1 MPPGA
6 ADLPADQPARG
17 TLRRRP
23 LWLFVSA
30 AWLAPALLAVLK
42 EYVRGLAGG
51 AAPDPRL
58 VVFEGGDW
66 LLYAL
71 LTPLVFILARRFPL
85 VRGTLARRLPLHL
98 TAAIALC
105 AAWALAGCA

>member
-1 MPPGA
+1 MPRGA
-6 ADLPADQPARG
+6 ADLAADQPARG

-42 EYVRGLAGG
+42 EYARALAGG
-51 AAPDPRL
+51 SAPDPRL
-58 VVFEGGDW
+58 VVFEGLDW

-71 LTPLVFILARRFPL
+71 LTPFVFLLARRFPL
-85 VRGTLARRLPLHL
+85 VRGALARRLPLHL
-98 TAAIALC
+98 AAHRVRDRAP
-105 AAWALAGCA
+105 